1 MSFEAI
7 LLVPGFD
14 DTTPAP
20 PNQFESLFF
29 NPILSDEE
37 GNDLD
42 TLFEIEDVS

>member
-14 DTTPAP
+14 DTTPV

-42 TLFEIEDVS
+42 TLFEIEEVS